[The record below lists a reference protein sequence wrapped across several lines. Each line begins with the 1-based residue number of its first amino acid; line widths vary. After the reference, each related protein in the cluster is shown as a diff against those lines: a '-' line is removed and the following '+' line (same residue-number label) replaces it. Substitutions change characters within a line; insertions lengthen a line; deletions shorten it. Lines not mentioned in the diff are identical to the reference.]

1 MFLVELFVLVNSTS
15 LALQSKD
22 IDLHLA
28 GNSVGNLM
36 ASIAALRS
44 DASFERLFVTAKLKC
59 EELNIDMVKATEK
72 PRKRKVPIQLCRDA
86 C

>member
-1 MFLVELFVLVNSTS
+1 MLVSISDLRFVFGIEFLVELFLLVNSTS

-28 GNSVGNLM
+28 GNSVENLS

-44 DASFERLFVTAKLKC
+44 DASVKRLFMKAKMKC
-59 EELNIDMVKATEK
+59 EELNIDMV
-72 PRKRKVPIQLCRDA
+72 
-86 C
+86 